1 MHQFNCG
8 LVMLA
13 LGLPLS
19 TFAAT
24 GFSGSGQPVPKA
36 DCAGVTPSYGLI
48 RQTIPL
54 GPPGPLVD
62 GYVYADAFENAP
74 SLTEW
79 ADLFGSQFPS
89 REGGGGSL
97 SIESGKFVALAFE
110 TGARGDP
117 IYGGSDFGTIRVFA
131 TVLHADLTV
140 AFSECPGD
148 FLNPAQGSSMC
159 RVSTGQGA
167 FSWQL
172 AGAEPF
178 TCQLAE
184 NTTYYFN
191 LAHVDSI
198 TGQNM
203 CPGNFCNSLMEAR

>member
-1 MHQFNCG
+1 MRQFNRG
-8 LVMLA
+8 LLMLA

-36 DCAGVTPSYGLI
+36 DCSGVTPSYGLV

-54 GPPGPLVD
+54 GPLVD
-62 GYVYADAFENAP
+62 GYVYAHAFEDAP

-79 ADLFGSQFPS
+79 ADLFGSPFPS
-89 REGGGGSL
+89 REGGDARL

-117 IYGGSDFGTIRVFA
+117 VYGGSDSGIIRAFA
-131 TVLHADLTV
+131 TVLHADLTI
-140 AFSECPGD
+140 AISECPGD

-159 RVSTGQGA
+159 RVSMGQGA

-184 NTTYYFN
+184 NTTYYLN